1 MIYCNYQLYSGGY
14 NLKKVIV
21 QILDGITPKN
31 PMAPIVLSFNDEF
44 FIVEEMG
51 GKIRKPIPVA
61 THKIPIQNIL
71 ATLLSS
77 EKEVTEKS
85 KSVVARGL
93 TGGVLFGPV
102 GLFLGGLSG
111 IGNKKRTTTNYI
123 YVVSY
128 KSSTGGDIKN
138 VTFSVVLPALNDVRN
153 LDGSLKLLLSLGE
166 ETNSSETI
174 L

>member
-1 MIYCNYQLYSGGY
+1 MIYYNYQLYSGGF

-31 PMAPIVLSFNDEF
+31 PLAPIVLSFNDEF
-44 FIVEEMG
+44 FIIEEMG
-51 GKIRKPIPVA
+51 GKIRKPVPVA
-61 THKIPIQNIL
+61 TYKIPIKNIL
-71 ATLLSS
+71 ATIVSS

-85 KSVVARGL
+85 KSVVVRGL
-93 TGGVLFGPV
+93 SGGVLFGPV

-123 YVVSY
+123 YVISY
-128 KSSTGGDIKN
+128 KSSTGEIKN
-138 VTFSVVLPALNDVRN
+138 VTFSVVLPALNNVRS
-153 LDGSLKLLLSLGE
+153 LDESLKILLSLGE
-166 ETNSSETI
+166 ENSSSETI